1 MEQKNTSS
9 TDGLKAREVIQ
20 KDLAAG
26 ISADERDII
35 RKLASE
41 YTELAALPVHKEKA
55 EMWRKCNDLETGVR
69 PMVYANEVCWN
80 EMDVNG
86 ELTCL
91 SASPVARQLESWLRT
106 EMYQFKHFPGDMILS
121 DYIPCYKL
129 WFSTGFGVDEDVDIV
144 KTDETSGVVSRH
156 FHRQILEPED
166 IDKIKWPIVES
177 YVEETDQLQGFYED
191 TVGDI
196 MPVKMLGR
204 CGNWCA
210 PWDFLIRLWG
220 VQEAMIDLIE
230 RPDMVNAIVDR
241 TVMVLVRELE
251 MLDELNLLDRNDNN
265 TRVGTGGYGY
275 TKDLPGNDFDP
286 THVKPINKWG
296 GAMAQIFSE
305 VSPEMHWEF
314 ALKHEIKFM
323 ERFGMNYYG
332 CCEPLDRKIDISRRI
347 PNLRKI
353 SMSPWTDPE
362 LAAPQVGRSLV
373 YSFKP
378 NPAVL
383 AEDHWRPEVA
393 RQEIRNVLEKAKGC
407 NIEIIHK
414 DISTVRYEP
423 QRLWEWVAIAVEEA
437 ERIGGS

>member
-1 MEQKNTSS
+1 MKLSPQ
-9 TDGLKAREVIQ
+9 DREVLR
-20 KDLAAG
+20 DLATQYA
-26 ISADERDII
+26 E
-35 RKLASE
+35 LAS
-41 YTELAALPVHKEKA
+41 LPVHKEKA

-80 EMDVNG
+80 EMNVND
-86 ELTCL
+86 ELTC
-91 SASPVARQLESWLRT
+91 VCTNEQARGLERWMRQ
-106 EMYQFKHFPGDMILS
+106 EMYQFRHFPGDMIL
-121 DYIPCYKL
+121 DDFIPCYKV
-129 WFSTGFGVDEDVDIV
+129 WSSTGFGVDEDVDVV
-144 KTDETSGVVSRH
+144 KTDDTSSVVSRH

-166 IDKIKWPIVES
+166 IDKIKMPIVE
-177 YVEETDQLQGFYED
+177 YHEEETKQLHDLYEGA
-191 TVGDI
+191 VGDI
-196 MPVKMLGR
+196 FPVKLLGR
-204 CGNWCA
+204 RGNWCA

-230 RPDMVNAIVDR
+230 RPDMVNAIVDK
-241 TVMVLVRELE
+241 TTMVLVRELE
-251 MLDELNLLDRNDNN
+251 LLDEMNLLDRNDNN

-275 TKDLPGNDFDP
+275 TKDLPGDDFDP
-286 THVKPINKWG
+286 SHIKPINKWG

-314 ALKHEIKFM
+314 ALQHEIKFM

-332 CCEPLDRKIDISRRI
+332 CCEPLDRKIEMSKRI

-362 LAAPQVGRSLV
+362 VAAPEIGRSLV

-378 NPAVL
+378 NPAIV
-383 AEDHWRPEVA
+383 AEDVWRPQQA
-393 RQEIRNVLEKAKGC
+393 RAEIREVLEKAKGC

-423 QRLWEWVAIAVEEA
+423 QRLWEWTAIAVEEA